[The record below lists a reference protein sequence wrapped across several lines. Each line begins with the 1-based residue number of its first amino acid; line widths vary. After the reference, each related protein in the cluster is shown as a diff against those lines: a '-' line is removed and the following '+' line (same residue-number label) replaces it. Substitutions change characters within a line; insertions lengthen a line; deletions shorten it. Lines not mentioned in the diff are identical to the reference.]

1 MRRTLLLATSLLVA
15 CGGNPDD
22 THTSST
28 GSGGSAGG
36 AGTGGSTGST
46 TTSSGPALA
55 AASGVTIT
63 QVAIYQGPKR
73 PLFGGTPG
81 AVTVPIVAGRDALVR
96 VFAEPSAGYDGAP
109 VTARLHLSTA
119 AAPREVSAVVGAAD
133 EAALGST
140 LNFEVPGSE
149 IATDTTIRVELLQ
162 PPAASGGDNP
172 GARWPASGESK
183 LGAGSDGPAF
193 QLVIVPVQYDADG
206 SHRLPD
212 TSPAKLQKYK
222 EAFLSTY
229 PVRDVQITLHP
240 VFPYAGTVWS
250 FGLGWGAL
258 QTAMEQ
264 LRVDEG
270 AKPEVYYYGVF
281 VPTSTFGSYCIG
293 TCTTGL
299 GTIGT
304 VDSPE
309 THAAIGL
316 GYPDD
321 DWVGTAIH
329 EIGHAH
335 GRTHAPCGGAK
346 GTDPDYPYDAAGSG
360 VWGYDLVKK
369 ALVSPDTGKDMMGY
383 CDPYWISDYTYAGIY
398 ERMREVNLVQVAPAI
413 PRVWQ
418 RARVEMD
425 GSLVELPPARMVEP
439 RAATRVP
446 VQLGGRVFEARFLP
460 YDHLPGGLLFW

>member
-1 MRRTLLLATSLLVA
+1 MRRSLLLAASLLVA
-15 CGGNPDD
+15 CGGNADA
-22 THTSST
+22 THTGTSGST
-28 GSGGSAGG
+28 GGGGG
-36 AGTGGSTGST
+36 GTGGATGS

-55 AASGVTIT
+55 AAAGVTIT

-73 PLFGGTPG
+73 PLFGGTEG

-96 VFAEPSAGYDGAP
+96 VFAEAQAGYDGAP
-109 VTARLHLSTA
+109 VTARLHLSTEA
-119 AAPREVSAVVGAAD
+119 GPLEVSGVVGAAD
-133 EAALGST
+133 EATLGST
-140 LNFEVPGSE
+140 LNFAVPGSA
-149 IATDTTIRVELLQ
+149 IGTDTTYRVELLQ

-172 GARWPASGESK
+172 GARYPASGEAP
-183 LGAGSDGPAF
+183 LGAGSDGPTF
-193 QLVIVPVQYDADG
+193 HLVIVPVQYDADG

-222 EAFLSTY
+222 EAFLATY
-229 PVRDVQITLHP
+229 PVRDVEITVHP
-240 VFPYAGTVWS
+240 VYPYAGTVWS

-258 QTAMEQ
+258 QSAMEQ
-264 LRVDEG
+264 LRLDEG
-270 AKPEVYYYGVF
+270 AKPEVYYYGAF
-281 VPTSTFGSYCIG
+281 SPTDSFSSYCLG

-304 VDSPE
+304 VESPE

-360 VWGYDLVKK
+360 VWGYDLVHQ
-369 ALVSPDTGKDMMGY
+369 ALISPDVGKDMMGY
-383 CDPYWISDYTYAGIY
+383 CDPYWISDYTYAGLY
-398 ERMREVNLVQVAPAI
+398 ERMREVNMVQVLPPV

-425 GSLVELPPARMVEP
+425 GSMTPLPPAKMVEP
-439 RAATRVP
+439 KAATPVP
-446 VQLGGRVFEARFLP
+446 VRIGGRVVEGRFLP